1 MTARAETMMPAA
13 AQRAVARRMKKTPV
27 GKCWAS
33 LRGVTCRRRCPS
45 FTMMRTC
52 HWCGKSATVS
62 SRKAAG
68 WVRRPVRR
76 SSKSEGGRR
85 KAEAVTPRPRVMY
98 RPRMA
103 DGAEFIIGRAF
114 ARPVGQS
121 TLLPQSPPGQRRD
134 AFDLDQHRRIRQRV
148 DDAGGARRIRRRPE
162 RRGIQRI
169 HRPDV
174 GRARQQHVDFYE
186 IAESGA
192 GLIKHALDVAN
203 DKPELR
209 VEAIRNRAVG
219 VKAGDA
225 RDEQQVASSH
235 RERQRRRGETGRA
248 GGKFFWGEG
257 GCACGKGGEWSAKGG
272 VAVDI

>member
-76 SSKSEGGRR
+76 SSKSEGGRG
-85 KAEAVTPRPRVMY
+85 KGEAVTPRPRVMY

-103 DGAEFIIGRAF
+103 DCAEFIIGRAF

-121 TLLPQSPPGQRRD
+121 ALLPQSPPGQRRD
-134 AFDLDQHRRIRQRV
+134 AFDLDQHRGIWQRV
-148 DDAGGARRIRRRPE
+148 HNTRRARRIRLWPE
-162 RRGIQRI
+162 RGSIQRI

-174 GRARQQHVDFYE
+174 GSPRQEHVDFYE
-186 IAESGA
+186 IAKRRA
-192 GLIKHALDVAN
+192 GLIEHALDVAD
-203 DKPELR
+203 DKTELR
-209 VEAIRNRAVG
+209 LEGVRNRAVG
-219 VKAGDA
+219 IKAGDA
-225 RDEQQVASSH
+225 RDEQQVAGSH
-235 RERQRRRGETGRA
+235 RERERRRGETGRCGEMFD
-248 GGKFFWGEG
+248 GGHG
-257 GCACGKGGEWSAKGG
+257 GASCGKGGR
-272 VAVDI
+272 V